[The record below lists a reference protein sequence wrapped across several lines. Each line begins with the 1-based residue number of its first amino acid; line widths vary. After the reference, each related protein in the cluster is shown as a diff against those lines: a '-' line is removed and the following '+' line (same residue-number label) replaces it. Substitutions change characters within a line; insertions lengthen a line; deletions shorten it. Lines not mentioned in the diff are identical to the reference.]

1 MSASWRLA
9 DAPLLRLN
17 VQLPTI
23 DTNNRIIAFGET
35 YLTANRPDLAIT
47 RGRNL
52 WPKLLLG
59 KDVLPGVIG
68 RLPRLKN

>member
-1 MSASWRLA
+1 MAASWRLA

-35 YLTANRPDLAIT
+35 YLTANRPTWLSQEGEIY
-47 RGRNL
+47 GQSCC
-52 WPKLLLG
+52 
-59 KDVLPGVIG
+59 
-68 RLPRLKN
+68 